1 MRGFDRPGARLGFT
15 ARPHLAAQDG
25 SLVRRAGL
33 EFHRVP
39 PARLPGKRNRFRE
52 VGGDLGRPAPDLELL
67 RSAHEIER
75 VPLGHEPHV
84 GHAGLLEGG
93 SGAERLREGIGVGAG
108 RRRCAGG
115 RRSGFLDA
123 GLLRAEVGPNDVA
136 VQCDRPDPALA
147 ASAFGDRRNFDEA
160 FRPVDLTDH
169 VAIPHADP
177 RERWLALHDAR
188 LGIGRERSLV
198 EVERPWE
205 RRHRTDAGLALQCA
219 DLCRH
224 DRSGML
230 ARGGRVGAVACDRAG
245 GGRERGGRFL
255 HEPARCVEEANF
267 QGQRLTGGDL
277 GLGRHD
283 LHPGGCARR
292 GLGGVGDLLRH
303 RRADGCGGGCRCGFL
318 AEAIQ
323 PRVRREIEESPGG
336 DRRGRYF
343 IRLVEPH
350 PVYELQPVLRR
361 LEHVPAA
368 RRTHVEFAVG
378 HEWAAADDRAE
389 QFLRAADCRARLPV
403 ERIHLRTVI
412 DEIHTVAEHDRHRPA
427 VHHAL
432 LLPDHVRGRDVAR
445 AGRLECRGRSHRCVV
460 EVFLRLR
467 DDHRVAG
474 DERRG
479 VDATARELEVPDGL
493 ARPRLEVPHAAVARA
508 EDERGGAAEVGERRR
523 AVGRVFG
530 ELLRA
535 VHPADLAGRLV
546 HPQEAMGGPGG
557 VAPAR
562 HDGAGDHEIL
572 EHHRNVRPAAV
583 GGEKAEFL
591 MERPLPFRRS
601 RGGVDGREHAAHA
614 VGEDGAAGRIGH
626 HGRPADPLGRHV
638 RKIDVEDVFPELFA
652 RGGVEAEH
660 LLRLFRR
667 PRLVP
672 HEREEPPAHDHGGGN
687 AACLVALPEHVGALP
702 GIERSDQRRAG
713 VVPILLRA
721 APVGPIGRRGE

>member
-1 MRGFDRPGARLGFT
+1 M
-15 ARPHLAAQDG
+15 
-25 SLVRRAGL
+25 
-33 EFHRVP
+33 
-39 PARLPGKRNRFRE
+39 
-52 VGGDLGRPAPDLELL
+52 
-67 RSAHEIER
+67 
-75 VPLGHEPHV
+75 
-84 GHAGLLEGG
+84 
-93 SGAERLREGIGVGAG
+93 
-108 RRRCAGG
+108 
-115 RRSGFLDA
+115 
-123 GLLRAEVGPNDVA
+123 
-136 VQCDRPDPALA
+136 
-147 ASAFGDRRNFDEA
+147 
-160 FRPVDLTDH
+160 
-169 VAIPHADP
+169 AIPHADP

-205 RRHRTDAGLALQCA
+205 RRHRADAGLALQGA
-219 DLCRH
+219 DLRR
-224 DRSGML
+224 DNRGGML
-230 ARGGRVGAVACDRAG
+230 ARGGRVGAVVRDRAG
-245 GGRERGGRFL
+245 GGRERGGRFP

-303 RRADGCGGGCRCGFL
+303 RRADGCGGRQRRRLL
-318 AEAIQ
+318 AEAVE
-323 PRVRREIEESPGG
+323 PGASREIEAAVGG
-336 DRRGRYF
+336 DRRCRHF
-343 IRLVEPH
+343 VLLVEPH

-378 HEWAAADDRAE
+378 HERAAADDRAE
-389 QFLRAADCRARLPV
+389 QLLRAADRRARLPV
-403 ERIHLRTVI
+403 ERIDLRAIV
-412 DEIHTVAEHDRHRPA
+412 DEIHAVAEHDRHRPA

-508 EDERGGAAEVGERRR
+508 EDERGGAAEIGERRR

-530 ELLRA
+530 EFLRA

-546 HPQEAMGGPGG
+546 HSQEAMGGPGG

-572 EHHRNVRPAAV
+572 EHHGNVRPPAV

-601 RGGVDGREHAAHA
+601 RGGVDGGEHAAHA
-614 VGEDGAAGRIGH
+614 VGKDGAAGRIGH
-626 HGRPADPLGRHV
+626 HGRPADPLGGHV
-638 RKIDVEDVFPELFA
+638 RKIDVEDVFPELLTS
-652 RGGVEAEH
+652 GCVETEH

-672 HEREEPPAHDHGGGN
+672 HECEEPPAHDHRGGD
-687 AACLVALPEHVGALP
+687 AAGFIALPEHVGAMT
-702 GIERSDQRRAG
+702 GVERGDERRAG
-713 VVPILLRA
+713 VVPILLWA
-721 APVGPIGRRGE
+721 APVRPVGRHGGRYQEPGRECRRHNALHNIRL